1 MLLNLLSNAVKF
13 TKGGRVDLRVSR
25 PTIGRLRFDVA
36 DTGIGISPEAL
47 PRLFNPFTQEDS
59 TISRRFGGTGLGLAI
74 CKKTVEAMGGE
85 IGVESTLGAGS
96 RFWFELPVQTVDAVV
111 GGDVLASPVPT
122 QLPICSVLVVEDNS
136 VNREV
141 ARRFLEKLGQRV
153 TLAADGA
160 EGVALAESAVFDLI
174 LMDMQ
179 MPVMD
184 GIAATR
190 AIRSAEALNGRRRRI
205 VAMTANA
212 SDTDRA
218 LCLDA
223 GMDGFIAKPV
233 TLARLSAAIGASVT
247 PQSHTELTLA
257 ATTPVV
263 DRGRRSELVEAF
275 GEAGL
280 RELDDSFFEDMAGIL
295 RNLGAALATH
305 DAPSADRALHTIKGT
320 AANLG
325 FNELAAF
332 ADQARSGAVT
342 ESVQSGIATRFDALR
357 QARERAQAA

>member
-1 MLLNLLSNAVKF
+1 
-13 TKGGRVDLRVSR
+13 
-25 PTIGRLRFDVA
+25 
-36 DTGIGISPEAL
+36 
-47 PRLFNPFTQEDS
+47 
-59 TISRRFGGTGLGLAI
+59 
-74 CKKTVEAMGGE
+74 
-85 IGVESTLGAGS
+85 
-96 RFWFELPVQTVDAVV
+96 
-111 GGDVLASPVPT
+111 
-122 QLPICSVLVVEDNS
+122 
-136 VNREV
+136 
-141 ARRFLEKLGQRV
+141 
-153 TLAADGA
+153 
-160 EGVALAESAVFDLI
+160 
-174 LMDMQ
+174 
-179 MPVMD
+179 
-184 GIAATR
+184 
-190 AIRSAEALNGRRRRI
+190 
-205 VAMTANA
+205 MTANA